1 METSLFISFLEKCI
15 VKEAKVCIDI
25 VTPIEPPVEG
35 KTGGSTFSSPKTFS
49 PTRWYC
55 VKPDILLLMFDT
67 ALV

>member
-35 KTGGSTFSSPKTFS
+35 KTGGSTFGAPDKPSLWAASSP
-49 PTRWYC
+49 PR
-55 VKPDILLLMFDT
+55 T
-67 ALV
+67 AAITVL